1 MRVLKMPILYV
12 TKEQV
17 GTIECGLRELEEIA
31 QYCRPDNSK
40 RITKEIKSVR
50 LALLNNGEI
59 EEPEEVE
66 EADPFQKATI
76 AEIRILAETSSIH
89 KLVLDKLPDSLAED
103 TMIYDDAYFFENVCE
118 DRLIDIETLIT
129 EKYPFVPSGFLDN
142 SSMEYVR
149 YYYNSVSLVKM
160 ETMGTIFGM
169 VDTLI
174 YRNEK

>member
-1 MRVLKMPILYV
+1 MTNFNFTESQIATILNALDDEEAYSNTFGLQEINV
-12 TKEQV
+12 VRSVISE
-17 GTIECGLRELEEIA
+17 TIEA
-31 QYCRPDNSK
+31 D
-40 RITKEIKSVR
+40 R
-50 LALLNNGEI
+50 LW
-59 EEPEEVE
+59 EVE
-66 EADPFQKATI
+66 EAEPFEKATL

-149 YYYNSVSLVKM
+149 YYYTSTSLLDLKSR
-160 ETMGTIFGM
+160 GTVFEYTDG
-169 VDTLI
+169 VL

>member
-1 MRVLKMPILYV
+1 MTNFNFTESQIATILNALDDEEAYSNTFGLQEINV
-12 TKEQV
+12 VRSVISE
-17 GTIECGLRELEEIA
+17 TIEA
-31 QYCRPDNSK
+31 D
-40 RITKEIKSVR
+40 R
-50 LALLNNGEI
+50 LW
-59 EEPEEVE
+59 EVE